1 MIIMGVHYLP
11 FNFLYGMRI
20 FMPLGLALAVCGVV
34 IAFYA
39 PGSFSLGGWIG
50 GCILFVFA
58 WIGRIAVRA
67 ETRR

>member
-1 MIIMGVHYLP
+1 
-11 FNFLYGMRI
+11 MRI

-58 WIGRIAVRA
+58 WIGRIDVRA